1 MRQASRRAT
10 TSAVLS
16 VLVVGSW
23 ATRASA
29 QEIALAPQL
38 AYSYGENETA
48 RSLAMAGAMRAVGNG
63 TTALF
68 SNPANMALTRLYHIE
83 AMGQFT
89 PEVTRAIGGG
99 AIVDSITSSTRI
111 AGGLAFSGGIIDPE
125 GADRGFIDARAA
137 AAYPIG
143 DRVFIGVGGRY
154 LRMIQDGFGP
164 LDDAAAG
171 RYSSVSGGLV
181 DAAGKRMPSVD
192 TLTFDAGLTIK
203 ITQSVHLGIAGQN
216 LTHPGHGLLPT
227 TIGGALGYGSKD
239 ITIEVDGVADLD
251 SWNKATARIMA
262 GAEYLAANH
271 YPIRLGY
278 RFDQGAGVHQLSGGF
293 GYIGQE
299 IAAEVSVRRTLST
312 EINSTMIAVGLTYH
326 LESSG
331 LTRNRVS
338 GEGSSGEAASS
349 EGSSDGAEK

>member
-1 MRQASRRAT
+1 MRPVTRSGTA
-10 TSAVLS
+10 AVLS
-16 VLVVGSW
+16 ALVVGSW
-23 ATRASA
+23 ASSASA
-29 QEIALAPQL
+29 QETALAPQL

-48 RSLAMAGAMRAVGNG
+48 RSLAMAGATRAVGNG
-63 TTALF
+63 TTAIF

-83 AMGQFT
+83 AIGQFT

-99 AIVDSITSSTRI
+99 AIVDSITSSSRI
-111 AGGLAFSGGIIDPE
+111 AGGLALHGGIIDPD
-125 GADRGFIDARAA
+125 GLDRGFIDARAA
-137 AAYPIG
+137 AAYPVG
-143 DRVFIGVGGRY
+143 ERVFLGIGGRY

-164 LDDAAAG
+164 LDDATAS
-171 RYSSVSGGLV
+171 RYSAVSGGLV

-192 TLTFDAGLTIK
+192 TLTFDAGATIK
-203 ITQSVHLGIAGQN
+203 ITQTVHLGIAGQN

-227 TIGGALGYGSKD
+227 TIGAALGYGSKD

-251 SWNKATARIMA
+251 SWNKATARLMA
-262 GAEYLAANH
+262 GGEYLAADH

-278 RFDQGAGVHQLSGGF
+278 RFDQGAGVHQISGGF

-312 EINSTMIAVGLTYH
+312 TINSTMIGIGLTYH

-331 LTRNRVS
+331 LTRTRVS
-338 GEGSSGEAASS
+338 GEGASS
-349 EGSSDGAEK
+349 EAAGGEGEK

>member
-1 MRQASRRAT
+1 MRPVSRAGT
-10 TSAVLS
+10 TAVLS
-16 VLVVGSW
+16 ALVVGSS
-23 ATRASA
+23 ASIVHA

-48 RSLAMAGAMRAVGNG
+48 RSLAMAGATRAVGNG
-63 TTALF
+63 TTAIF

-83 AMGQFT
+83 AIGQFT

-111 AGGLAFSGGIIDPE
+111 AGGLAFMGGIIDPD
-125 GADRGFIDARAA
+125 GVDRGFIDARAA
-137 AAYPIG
+137 AAYPVG
-143 DRVFIGVGGRY
+143 DRVFLGIGGRY

-164 LDDAAAG
+164 LDDAAAA

-192 TLTFDAGLTIK
+192 TLTFDAGVTIK
-203 ITQSVHLGIAGQN
+203 ITQSVHLGVAGQN

-227 TIGGALGYGSKD
+227 TIGAALGYGSESL
-239 ITIEVDGVADLD
+239 TLEVDGVADLD
-251 SWNKATARIMA
+251 SWNKTTARVMA
-262 GAEYLAANH
+262 GGEYLAGDH

-312 EINSTMIAVGLTYH
+312 TINSTMIAIGLTYH

-338 GEGSSGEAASS
+338 GEGTASEAASG
-349 EGSSDGAEK
+349 EGEK